1 MDTLTLSIENHA
13 TLENGGPVTLTLAGK
28 GAQIGRKPGN
38 DWVLPDPSR
47 HISGHHFDVSY
58 ENGGYVLTDV
68 SSNGVFLHGERY
80 RLGGPHQIADGD
92 RFTVGQYIIKAALAA
107 PQAAAPPVAEPAP
120 APPAAPAAPEP
131 PVPPVTP
138 APPPPQQP
146 QPTPAPQPAPEPPPD
161 PNAPMFAPP
170 VEEGGPVPP
179 APPPPASP
187 PPASPV
193 TSAPVSMPPGQV
205 PETSVGD
212 EFDDIWGDLG
222 GSAGSSGAQSV
233 QAPPTSP
240 VIQPGS
246 VPGATMPPN
255 FATLQSGTGGISMP
269 PIPQP
274 AAAPPP
280 PEPVAPVPPEPPA
293 PVPPPP
299 QPAPPPQPVPQ
310 PPVPQAHG
318 LGEGFSD
325 PVQDA
330 MPVTAAPGAMGQQG
344 GPAAQGVAQGVAQG
358 AGDAFLAAFL
368 QSAGIDPARLQIP
381 PEELGRILGQ
391 IARIGTTELMRMLQE
406 RTAVKVFVASEDR
419 TMRSATGNN
428 PMKFETDI
436 GRAFDMLFVEP
447 RPGYQTGGDAFANA
461 LEDVRRHQAGVM
473 ASVQPA
479 LAEMLEGLSPPE
491 VEADSGGGMFSGGG
505 RKAWEEYTK
514 RWETRAAQGDNGMLD
529 AFIKAFG
536 RHYGDALR
544 KL

>member
-1 MDTLTLSIENHA
+1 Q
-13 TLENGGPVTLTLAGK
+13 GGTG
-28 GAQIGRKPGN
+28 G
-38 DWVLPDPSR
+38 
-47 HISGHHFDVSY
+47 ISM
-58 ENGGYVLTDV
+58 
-68 SSNGVFLHGERY
+68 
-80 RLGGPHQIADGD
+80 PPIPQPP
-92 RFTVGQYIIKAALAA
+92 A
-107 PQAAAPPVAEPAP
+107 PEQAPPAAAPPPQPQPAP
-120 APPAAPAAPEP
+120 APEP
-131 PVPPVTP
+131 PV
-138 APPPPQQP
+138 
-146 QPTPAPQPAPEPPPD
+146 D
-161 PNAPMFAPP
+161 PNAPLFAPP

-179 APPPPASP
+179 APPPPS
-187 PPASPV
+187 SPV

-222 GSAGSSGAQSV
+222 GSSGASASQGVQS
-233 QAPPTSP
+233 PPTAP
-240 VIQPGS
+240 TIQPGS

-255 FATLQSGTGGISMP
+255 FAALQGGTGGISMP

-274 AAAPPP
+274 PAPEQAPPAAAPAPP
-280 PEPVAPVPPEPPA
+280 PQPVAPAPQPA
-293 PVPPPP
+293 QALPP
-299 QPAPPPQPVPQ
+299 QPAPPPVPQ
-310 PPVPQAHG
+310 PPVPQAHS

-330 MPVTAAPGAMGQQG
+330 VASTATSAPMGA
-344 GPAAQGVAQGVAQG
+344 PVAQG

-368 QSAGIDPARLQIP
+368 QSAGIDPARLKIP
-381 PEELGRILGQ
+381 PDELGRILGQ

-479 LAEMLEGLSPPE
+479 LAEMLEGLSPAE
-491 VEADSGGGMFSGGG
+491 VEEDSGGGMFSGGG